1 MNLMIVFYFSNEHS
15 SFEMPLD
22 IDTRLLR
29 MFATLAK
36 EGSHTKTG
44 EILHLT
50 QSAISH
56 GMKRL
61 EEQLGHSLIQTRG
74 RTSRLTP
81 EGRHFLVK
89 VLRILE
95 SLDHATESL
104 SGNGELSTQ
113 LNVIISASMAH
124 AILAPVLR
132 EFRKSYP
139 NVSLG
144 IRLEDSAIAL
154 QDIEHGRA
162 DLAIVIDDH
171 LSKGLKT
178 HSLFRDELQFIFS
191 PIHPWAVRRQVSALD
206 LKIEHFLL
214 YRRDSVTFR
223 RVEDLFYRS
232 GMSLSSYVELPS
244 FDLIKQLAQ
253 LGLGVALMA
262 PWVAAKEIR
271 EGSLRSMPT
280 PRIQIE
286 RHWKV
291 VQQKG
296 REVRMA
302 ERAFIDLCCD
312 AAGRFIQ
319 DWHSENSLLGST

>member
-1 MNLMIVFYFSNEHS
+1 
-15 SFEMPLD
+15 
-22 IDTRLLR
+22 

-61 EEQLGHSLIQTRG
+61 EEQLGRSLIHTRG
-74 RTSRLTP
+74 RMSRLTP

-89 VLRILE
+89 VLKILE
-95 SLDHATESL
+95 SLDQATESL
-104 SGNGELSTQ
+104 TGNEELSIK

-144 IRLEDSAIAL
+144 IRLEDSAVAL
-154 QDIEHGRA
+154 QDIENGRA
-162 DLAIVIDDH
+162 DLAIVIDEH
-171 LSKGLKT
+171 LSKGLKAR
-178 HSLFRDELQFIFS
+178 SLFRDELQFIFS
-191 PIHPWAVRRQVSALD
+191 PTHPWAVRRQILALN
-206 LKIEHFLL
+206 LNKEHFLL
-214 YRRDSVTFR
+214 YRKDSVTFR

-232 GMSLSSYVELPS
+232 GVSLSSYVELPS
-244 FDLIKQLAQ
+244 FELIKQLAQ

-262 PWVAAKEIR
+262 PWVAAKEIQ
-271 EGSLRSMPT
+271 EGSLRAMPT

-291 VQQKG
+291 VQQRG
-296 REVRMA
+296 REIRMA
-302 ERAFIDLCCD
+302 ERAFIDLCCSE
-312 AAGRFIQ
+312 AEKLIQ
-319 DWHSENSLLGST
+319 DLHSEDGLH